1 MEGDRRRRGATKDER
16 HLLPRHNLHADDE
29 EPIFPLDKET
39 MISMLQTLS
48 AFSLLCISVANVTA
62 LQHLD
67 ESRSPHLAAILVS
80 LPYAFLPFGIAGL
93 AAATAAKTRTHLVG
107 CASGCLLGEVMF
119 CLIAGGVV
127 VAQGGANA
135 WIVGAVTLVILVA
148 TVLGWSFAF
157 SYPKFLR
164 CIWTSADTSQRQPC
178 PSCRAAENSVVSPT
192 VEGFTDLCL
201 TCGAS
206 RQAVD
211 TGVVATSRNID
222 QEARELVV
230 TNPLTAH
237 LITLSSVIF
246 FIAVIAVF
254 AYIVYLHFKIDGPLW
269 AAVVSCAAESPLFVV
284 PLCMVPM
291 LRDAFISIY
300 ALGSPDSSRSDLNTR
315 LLASENV

>member
-62 LQHLD
+62 SQHLD
-67 ESRSPHLAAILVS
+67 ESKSPHLAAILVS

-107 CASGCLLGEVMF
+107 CASGCLLGEVMY
-119 CLIAGGVV
+119 CVIAGGVV

-135 WIVGAVTLVILVA
+135 WIVGGVTLVILVA
-148 TVLGWSFAF
+148 AVLGWSFAF

-164 CIWTSADTSQRQPC
+164 CIWTSADTSQRQLC
-178 PSCRAAENSVVSPT
+178 PSCRAAENSVVSPA

-211 TGVVATSRNID
+211 TGVVTTSRNID
-222 QEARELVV
+222 QEARDLVV
-230 TNPLTAH
+230 
-237 LITLSSVIF
+237 IFSV
-246 FIAVIAVF
+246 AVIAVF

-300 ALGSPDSSRSDLNTR
+300 AMGSPDSSRSDLNTR